1 MSEHRIPLTP
11 IEQELKTSKAQL
23 EAVKRYDAKLDQLH
37 IKLLPE
43 LKRAITA
50 RADSQG
56 KSVTKYILDLVTK
69 DIVDSAL
76 SDTNTQ

>member
-11 IEQELKTSKAQL
+11 IERELKTSKAQI

-43 LKRAITA
+43 LKRAIKA
-50 RADSQG
+50 IADSQG

-76 SDTNTQ
+76 SDTDTQ